1 MASKKR
7 QSKKIE
13 DSSVEET
20 MPDIADAG
28 RDSSTDVSVR
38 NTEEEK
44 PEEHKKEKRQ
54 IVFFSS
60 LPSIK
65 KFLLD
70 EESDERAAIEK
81 MVKICINDFALK
93 CAVLIEDSVL
103 IPSSAYT
110 YVTFM
115 ERFGFLQQ
123 EDSTT
128 EETARSIS
136 AKIEDPSVYEKIL
149 EACMSRRPWLFDEV
163 AEEDRLDIEWSNY
176 VDKDLLKAEKIAKSK
191 ISKMF
196 GVGTFP
202 ELKIWYNYSD
212 VANTWQ
218 FVYSI
223 AAPKDKLVDKEE
235 KEMKDS
241 EYGNEK

>member
-1 MASKKR
+1 MASKNR

-13 DSSVEET
+13 DLSVEET
-20 MPDIADAG
+20 KPDITDAG
-28 RDSSTDVSVR
+28 RVSSTDESLG
-38 NTEEEK
+38 NSKEEK
-44 PEEHKKEKRQ
+44 PEEPKKEKRQ

-70 EESDERAAIEK
+70 EEADERAVIENIIK
-81 MVKICINDFALK
+81 TCINDFALK

-123 EDSTT
+123 EDSTA
-128 EETARSIS
+128 EDSARFIS
-136 AKIEDPSVYEKIL
+136 VKIEDSSTYEKIL

-163 AEEDRLDIEWSNY
+163 GEEDRLDIEWTNY
-176 VDKDLLKAEKIAKSK
+176 FDKDLLKSEKAAKSK

-202 ELKIWYNYSD
+202 ELEIWYNYSD

-223 AAPKDKLVDKEE
+223 VAPKDKLVDKEE
-235 KEMKDS
+235 KEKKSS

>member
-20 MPDIADAG
+20 KLDIADAG
-28 RDSSTDVSVR
+28 REPSTDVTVG
-38 NTEEEK
+38 NTEEK
-44 PEEHKKEKRQ
+44 PEENKKEKRQ

-81 MVKICINDFALK
+81 IIKICINDFALK
-93 CAVLIEDSVL
+93 CAILIEDSVL

-128 EETARSIS
+128 EETARFIS
-136 AKIEDPSVYEKIL
+136 ARIEDSATYEKIL
-149 EACMSRRPWLFDEV
+149 EACMSRRPWLFNEVPDE
-163 AEEDRLDIEWSNY
+163 EKLDIEWTNY
-176 VDKDLLKAEKIAKSK
+176 FDKDFLKAEKIVKSK

-202 ELKIWYNYSD
+202 ELIIWYNYSD

-223 AAPKDKLVDKEE
+223 AAPKDKLVEKEE
-235 KEMKDS
+235 KEKK
-241 EYGNEK
+241 GL

>member
-70 EESDERAAIEK
+70 EESD
-81 MVKICINDFALK
+81 
-93 CAVLIEDSVL
+93 
-103 IPSSAYT
+103 
-110 YVTFM
+110 
-115 ERFGFLQQ
+115 
-123 EDSTT
+123 
-128 EETARSIS
+128 
-136 AKIEDPSVYEKIL
+136 
-149 EACMSRRPWLFDEV
+149 
-163 AEEDRLDIEWSNY
+163 
-176 VDKDLLKAEKIAKSK
+176 
-191 ISKMF
+191 
-196 GVGTFP
+196 
-202 ELKIWYNYSD
+202 
-212 VANTWQ
+212 
-218 FVYSI
+218 
-223 AAPKDKLVDKEE
+223 
-235 KEMKDS
+235 
-241 EYGNEK
+241 